1 MLQSKKLSKK
11 YQDKRILDDITLEIP
26 QAQVTAF
33 IGANGAGKSTL
44 LGIMSRLITKEDG
57 EVLIDDQDVT
67 KWKSR
72 ALAQKLAILKQ
83 SNQVSARLTVEDLV
97 AFGRFPY
104 SKGRLTLED
113 QQKVTQALEYMEITD
128 LKADYIDEL
137 SGGQQQRV
145 YIAMIIAQDTEY
157 VLLDEPLNNLD
168 MKHAVQM
175 MKILRRLVDDFGKT
189 IVLVLHDINFAS
201 AYADY
206 MVGLKDGR
214 IVAQGSTAEMMTP
227 EQLNIVYDMPL
238 AITEIDSCKYCLY
251 FK

>member
-1 MLQSKKLSKK
+1 MLQSLRLSKK
-11 YQDKRILDDITLEIP
+11 YDKKIILDEVTLTIP
-26 QAQVTAF
+26 SKQVTAF

-44 LGIMSRLITKEDG
+44 LGIMSRLISKEDG
-57 EVLIDDQDVT
+57 SVLIDDRDVT
-67 KWKSR
+67 QWKSR

-83 SNQVSARLTVEDLV
+83 SNQVSARLSVADLV

-104 SKGRLTLED
+104 SQGRLTTTD
-113 QQKVTQALEYMEITD
+113 QQKIDQAMAYMEITN
-128 LKADYIDEL
+128 LKDRYLDEL

-189 IVLVLHDINFAS
+189 IVIVLHDINFAS

-206 MVGLKDGR
+206 MVGLKDGKV
-214 IVAQGSTAEMMTP
+214 VAQGDTASMMTT
-227 EQLNIVYDMPL
+227 EMLNLVYDMPL
-238 AITEIDSCKYCLY
+238 AITEVNSCKYCLY

>member
-1 MLQSKKLSKK
+1 
-11 YQDKRILDDITLEIP
+11 
-26 QAQVTAF
+26 
-33 IGANGAGKSTL
+33 
-44 LGIMSRLITKEDG
+44 MSRLITKEDG

>member
-1 MLQSKKLSKK
+1 
-11 YQDKRILDDITLEIP
+11 
-26 QAQVTAF
+26 
-33 IGANGAGKSTL
+33 
-44 LGIMSRLITKEDG
+44 
-57 EVLIDDQDVT
+57 
-67 KWKSR
+67 
-72 ALAQKLAILKQ
+72 
-83 SNQVSARLTVEDLV
+83 
-97 AFGRFPY
+97 
-104 SKGRLTLED
+104 
-113 QQKVTQALEYMEITD
+113 
-128 LKADYIDEL
+128 
-137 SGGQQQRV
+137 
-145 YIAMIIAQDTEY
+145 
-157 VLLDEPLNNLD
+157 

>member
-11 YQDKRILDDITLEIP
+11 YQDKLILDDITLEIP

-238 AITEIDSCKYCLY
+238 AITEIGSCKYCLY

>member
-11 YQDKRILDDITLEIP
+11 YQDKLILDDITLEIP

>member
-1 MLQSKKLSKK
+1 M
-11 YQDKRILDDITLEIP
+11 EIP

-238 AITEIDSCKYCLY
+238 AITEIGSCKYCLY

>member
-11 YQDKRILDDITLEIP
+11 YQDKLILDDITLEIP

-189 IVLVLHDINFAS
+189 IVLVYTISILLLRMQI
-201 AYADY
+201 
-206 MVGLKDGR
+206 
-214 IVAQGSTAEMMTP
+214 IW
-227 EQLNIVYDMPL
+227 
-238 AITEIDSCKYCLY
+238 
-251 FK
+251 

>member
-11 YQDKRILDDITLEIP
+11 YQDKLILDDITLEIP

-128 LKADYIDEL
+128 LKTDYIDEL

>member
-11 YQDKRILDDITLEIP
+11 YQDKLILDDITLEIP

-67 KWKSR
+67 QWKSR

-128 LKADYIDEL
+128 LKKAYIDEL

>member
-11 YQDKRILDDITLEIP
+11 YQDKLILDDITLEIP

-113 QQKVTQALEYMEITD
+113 QHKVTQALEYMEITD

>member
-11 YQDKRILDDITLEIP
+11 YQDKLILDDITLEIP

-57 EVLIDDQDVT
+57 EVLIDNQDVT

-113 QQKVTQALEYMEITD
+113 QQKVTQTLEYMEITD

>member
-11 YQDKRILDDITLEIP
+11 YQDKLILDDITLEIP

-145 YIAMIIAQDTEY
+145 YRDDYCSRYGVCFVGRAFEQFRYEACSTD
-157 VLLDEPLNNLD
+157 DENFTS
-168 MKHAVQM
+168 
-175 MKILRRLVDDFGKT
+175 FG
-189 IVLVLHDINFAS
+189 
-201 AYADY
+201 
-206 MVGLKDGR
+206 R
-214 IVAQGSTAEMMTP
+214 
-227 EQLNIVYDMPL
+227 
-238 AITEIDSCKYCLY
+238 
-251 FK
+251 

>member
-11 YQDKRILDDITLEIP
+11 YQDKLILDDITLEIP

-113 QQKVTQALEYMEITD
+113 QQKVTQALEYMKITD

>member
-11 YQDKRILDDITLEIP
+11 YQDKLILDDITLEIP

-189 IVLVLHDINFAS
+189 IVLVLHDINFAFCVCRL
-201 AYADY
+201 Y
-206 MVGLKDGR
+206 GR
-214 IVAQGSTAEMMTP
+214 A
-227 EQLNIVYDMPL
+227 
-238 AITEIDSCKYCLY
+238 
-251 FK
+251 

>member
-11 YQDKRILDDITLEIP
+11 YQDKLILDDITLEIP

-57 EVLIDDQDVT
+57 EVLIDNQDVT

>member
-11 YQDKRILDDITLEIP
+11 YQDKLILDDITLEIP

-57 EVLIDDQDVT
+57 EVLIDNQDVT

-128 LKADYIDEL
+128 LKTDYIDEL